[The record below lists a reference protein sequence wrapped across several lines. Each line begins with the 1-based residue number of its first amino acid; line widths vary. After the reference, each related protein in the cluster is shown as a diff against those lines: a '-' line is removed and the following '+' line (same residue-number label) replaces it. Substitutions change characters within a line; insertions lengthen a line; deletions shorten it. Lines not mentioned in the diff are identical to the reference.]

1 MKLEIIQ
8 PFINAADAVLGHI
21 LRCSTRM
28 DELSMGTDDF
38 DRRGIAAVVRLQG
51 DIEGTIVLDV
61 AAETA
66 RGMALEFVGSGGD
79 IVKIVQDIVCELANQ
94 VIGNAVTVLNDCG
107 YRFRVQPPEVSST
120 DKVPKSTS
128 TTEALVLKFKTAS
141 GPVFLNIALRA
152 EKAYAAD

>member
-8 PFINAADAVLGHI
+8 PFINAADAVLGHT

-28 DELSMGTDDF
+28 DELSMDTNEF
-38 DRRGIAAVVRLQG
+38 RRHGIAAVVCLQG
-51 DIEGTIVLDV
+51 DIEGRIVLDV

-79 IVKIVQDIVCELANQ
+79 IFKIVQDVVCELANQ

-107 YRFRVQPPEVSST
+107 YRFRVQPPEISST
-120 DKVPKSTS
+120 DEVPKSTS
-128 TTEALVLKFKTAS
+128 TTEMLLMKFETAS
-141 GPVFLNIALRA
+141 GPVFLNIALR
-152 EKAYAAD
+152 EVNAYAAD